1 MSLKGLGSDFAPDER
16 DTGKSIDQLMHQ
28 DHYTA
33 SELAELLGLSLSEV
47 EHAAHSGHLKAMI
60 VDHHVISISRADAL
74 TWLADRG

>member
-1 MSLKGLGSDFAPDER
+1 MTFRGFGSDLAPDES

-28 DHYTA
+28 DGYTA
-33 SELAELLGLSLSEV
+33 SELAELLGMPLSEV
-47 EHAAHSGHLKAMI
+47 EHAAHSGRLKATI